1 VKLKEKK
8 WYKKINCLKTMINR
22 KKSLK
27 QSENEGTLY
36 KEEGYQTSS
45 KKYCNAEINT
55 ELKETVSSHSAKIS
69 L

>member
-1 VKLKEKK
+1 
-8 WYKKINCLKTMINR
+8 MINR